1 MSNLSYTT
9 DAEMAY
15 KAGATNPV
23 LAKLYLSHGIRAEA
37 MNNLSSQDRAGLC
50 NDVTS
55 LIETANRAT
64 DREMAA
70 DILLSLLRYA
80 QTNLK
85 QAVAE
90 RLSVLEQA
98 PLRLILQF
106 INDDIAVAKP
116 VIQNSTVL
124 NDLDLLYI
132 IQSRDSPFWQAIAE
146 RQNLGE
152 NVVETL
158 VDMKD
163 IATTKTLVKNETIT
177 FSDYALGK
185 IAKLANDTDLLNECL
200 INRSQNERGEFARK
214 IYTYAGD
221 ALKQL
226 ITEQC
231 GSLSKEV
238 SRNIDEVFAE
248 FTDATPNHFMPSA
261 SMFKAAELFM
271 EQGKLNLT
279 LMLTTLKRGQMAS
292 FIAQFTKFTGL
303 PVAVVIA
310 MLQQKS
316 GRGLAISCKANEIGK
331 NDFLM
336 IFNFTRKIMGED
348 YLTAT
353 HVASTLVY
361 YDRISPDVAKRLMK
375 RTTH

>member
-1 MSNLSYTT
+1 MSNLSYT

-15 KAGATNPV
+15 KSGAVNPV

-37 MNNLSSQDRAGLC
+37 MDDLPSRDRADLC
-50 NDVTS
+50 EDVTQ
-55 LIETANRAT
+55 LIEMADRAT

-80 QTNLK
+80 ETQLK

-90 RLSVLEQA
+90 RLSVLHQA

-106 INDDIAVAKP
+106 INDDINVAKP
-116 VIQNSTVL
+116 VLTHSTAL

-132 IQSRDSPFWQAIAE
+132 IQSRDSPFWQAIAA

-158 VDMKD
+158 VDLKD
-163 IATTKTLVKNETIT
+163 VATTKTLVENASIVFT
-177 FSDYALGK
+177 DYSLGK
-185 IAKLANDTDLLNECL
+185 IAKMANDTDLLNDCL
-200 INRSQNERGEFARK
+200 INRGQTERGDFARK
-214 IYTYAGD
+214 IYSYAGD
-221 ALKQL
+221 SLKQML
-226 ITEQC
+226 AENIGT
-231 GSLSKEV
+231 LSKEA
-238 SRNIDEVFAE
+238 SRAVEDVLKEFAE
-248 FTDATPNHFMPSA
+248 PTPNHFMPSA

-271 EQGKLNLT
+271 EQGKLTQT
-279 LMLTTLKRGQMAS
+279 LMLNTLKRGQIAS

-303 PVAVVIA
+303 PVAVVMA

-316 GRGLAISCKANEIGK
+316 GRGLAIACKANDIGK

-348 YLTAT
+348 YLSAS
-353 HVASTLVY
+353 HVSSTLVY
-361 YDRISPDVAKRLMK
+361 YDRITPDVAKRLVK